1 MKPILELKAVSKRF
15 GAVSAVDRL
24 DLRLE
29 KGEALGVIGPNGA
42 GKTTMFNI
50 IAGGVGVD
58 RGQVFFEGE
67 EITRMPAF
75 QRCRRGIARSY
86 QIPHPFAGM
95 SVFENL
101 LVGATFGVHQAEHE
115 VHRRCVG
122 LLEQIGLLAKANV
135 PAGRLTLLERKRL
148 ELGRA
153 LATSPK
159 LLLLDEIAG
168 GLTEH
173 ECRALVA
180 TVREIRSSGVSIIWI
195 EHIVHALVAVVDRL
209 MVINFGKKIE
219 DGDPMAVI
227 ASPVVQEAYLGIEVD
242 AP

>member
-1 MKPILELKAVSKRF
+1 
-15 GAVSAVDRL
+15 
-24 DLRLE
+24 
-29 KGEALGVIGPNGA
+29 
-42 GKTTMFNI
+42 
-50 IAGGVGVD
+50 
-58 RGQVFFEGE
+58 
-67 EITRMPAF
+67 
-75 QRCRRGIARSY
+75 
-86 QIPHPFAGM
+86 
-95 SVFENL
+95 
-101 LVGATFGVHQAEHE
+101 
-115 VHRRCVG
+115 
-122 LLEQIGLLAKANV
+122 V

-180 TVREIRSSGVSIIWI
+180 TVREIRSGCVSIIWI